1 MNNLDQYY
9 RLLGLEPGAS
19 PEEVNQAYKDL
30 AFIWHPDRIPEDN
43 HRLRQKA
50 QEKLKEINQARDQL
64 RSLGKT
70 TPAPK
75 QKPQPSPQSA
85 KTRAYRQP
93 RQTYHQSKRPYYQSR
108 PQTHYRPRT
117 PHPDLSGA
125 DFRGADLKEKDLSG
139 RNLSNA
145 NLSKANLSDAFLH
158 KINLQGANLEG
169 ANLFR
174 ANLLQANLRNA
185 CLQEANLIGADLSGA
200 DLSSAD
206 LTGAKIGSKD
216 RILVKLTGTK
226 LSGAILPDG
235 TICDQ

>member
-9 RLLGLEPGAS
+9 RLLELEPGAS
-19 PEEVNQAYKDL
+19 LEEVNQAYKDL

-50 QEKLKEINQARDQL
+50 EEKLKEINLAREQL

-70 TPAPK
+70 TRVTR
-75 QKPQPSPQSA
+75 QRPQPSPQSA
-85 KTRAYRQP
+85 RTR
-93 RQTYHQSKRPYYQSR
+93 TYHQPKRPYHQPKRPHYQSR
-108 PQTHYRPRT
+108 PQTHYQSRT

-125 DFRGADLKEKDLSG
+125 DFRGANLKEKDLSG

-145 NLSKANLSDAFLH
+145 NLSQANLSDAFLH

-174 ANLLQANLRNA
+174 ANLLQANLRHA
-185 CLQEANLIGADLSGA
+185 CLKNTNLIGADLSGA
-200 DLSSAD
+200 DLTSAD
-206 LTGAKIGSKD
+206 LTGAKIGSKE
-216 RILVKLTGTK
+216 RVLVKLTGTK
-226 LSGAILPDG
+226 LSGAVLPDG
-235 TICDQ
+235 TICD